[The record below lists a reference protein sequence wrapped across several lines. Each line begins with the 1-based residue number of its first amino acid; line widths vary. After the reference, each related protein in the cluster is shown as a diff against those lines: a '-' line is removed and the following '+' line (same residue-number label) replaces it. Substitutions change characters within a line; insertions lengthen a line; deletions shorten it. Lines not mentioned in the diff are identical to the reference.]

1 MKIQN
6 NILANRG
13 SWLHHLLFA
22 FFALVLTLPYVS
34 CGGNQSGNDKELKRA
49 VKEMAKVC
57 PLQMSDFMS
66 IENMEYAHNTLTIT
80 YGIAAGLMNFDSLR
94 ANEAALRKNILI
106 GFANQQNESFRK
118 IIDAVIRARADMKLV
133 LIDGKGASF
142 ELVITAE
149 EIKSNR
155 PGTDADPEVLLKS
168 IYDNLKLQI
177 PIDMGNGLTVKD
189 ALLDENSFIYIY
201 ECDESVIDID
211 KLNENLSE
219 MKRMILAEFSVDIAA
234 QKLSE
239 LIKATNRRLVYKYVG
254 SSSGK
259 TVVVSIGPEEFN
271 LNE

>member
-1 MKIQN
+1 
-6 NILANRG
+6 
-13 SWLHHLLFA
+13 
-22 FFALVLTLPYVS
+22 
-34 CGGNQSGNDKELKRA
+34 
-49 VKEMAKVC
+49 
-57 PLQMSDFMS
+57 
-66 IENMEYAHNTLTIT
+66 
-80 YGIAAGLMNFDSLR
+80 
-94 ANEAALRKNILI
+94 
-106 GFANQQNESFRK
+106 
-118 IIDAVIRARADMKLV
+118 AVIRARADMMLV
-133 LIDGKGASF
+133 FIDGKGASF
-142 ELVITAE
+142 EFFITAE

-259 TVVVSIGPEEFN
+259 SVVVSIGPEEFN